1 MRKVSIAVPR
11 NCKKYKNYLFQRYM
25 YCFLIEINFKI
36 NSILNIGWISSS
48 YFNKKYVTS
57 SSSKPYGMFAYRLTT
72 SKVAVIVFLPHL
84 FRKSTLSLLN
94 LFLRVL
100 RKLLIK
106 CQNINS
112 FLVGRLGPLGPP
124 SMGPSFKPCGSL
136 MFTTS
141 GFCSLIVLVIS

>member
-1 MRKVSIAVPR
+1 
-11 NCKKYKNYLFQRYM
+11 M
-25 YCFLIEINFKI
+25 YCFLIEINFEI
-36 NSILNIGWISSS
+36 NIILNIGWISSS
-48 YFNKKYVTS
+48 YFNKECVTS

-72 SKVAVIVFLPHL
+72 SKVAVVVFLPHL

-100 RKLLIK
+100 KLLIK

-112 FLVGRLGPLGPP
+112 FLVGHLGPLGPP

-141 GFCSLIVLVIS
+141 GFCSLIVLVISQDLFI

>member
-11 NCKKYKNYLFQRYM
+11 SCKKYLFQRYM
-25 YCFLIEINFKI
+25 YCFLIEINFEI
-36 NSILNIGWISSS
+36 NIILNIGWISSS
-48 YFNKKYVTS
+48 YFNKECVTS

-72 SKVAVIVFLPHL
+72 SNIAVAAFLLVFLPHL

-94 LFLRVL
+94 LFLCVL

-106 CQNINS
+106 CQLS
-112 FLVGRLGPLGPP
+112 FLVGHLGPLGPP
-124 SMGPSFKPCGSL
+124 SLGPFKSCGSL

-141 GFCSLIVLVIS
+141 GFRSLIVLVIT

>member
-1 MRKVSIAVPR
+1 
-11 NCKKYKNYLFQRYM
+11 M

-72 SKVAVIVFLPHL
+72 SKVAVVVFLPHL

-106 CQNINS
+106 CQNIKFSSWTFRSFRSSFYGSFFQAMWFLDVYDIRVLFFNS
-112 FLVGRLGPLGPP
+112 TSYKLG
-124 SMGPSFKPCGSL
+124 
-136 MFTTS
+136 
-141 GFCSLIVLVIS
+141 LIYLRESEKIACVVINLI